1 MNEHLPPTEQSGP
14 VDDLHTMTVRELL
27 DAMHRVDDDVQPAV
41 LNALP
46 ALEELT
52 KSLVDRMKKGGR
64 LFYLGA
70 GTSGRLGIVD
80 ASECPPTF
88 GVSPNLVVGIMAGGD
103 SAIRAAVEGAED
115 DAEQGWKDLEKHAI
129 APLDTVVGIAAS
141 GRTPYVI
148 GALQQAR
155 RHGLLTGCITCNPES
170 AIVEACDHPVV
181 AVTGPEFVT
190 GSTRMK
196 AGTATKLLLN
206 RLTTATMIQL
216 GHVQGN
222 RMVDMQLTNAK
233 LVQRGARMVAEA
245 TGLNMKEAEALL
257 IGQGSVRSAI
267 QAHQKDGHART

>member
-148 GALQQAR
+148 GALEQAR